1 MTTKRLDTPGSTPDP
16 ESVTPGDEHDVVIVD
31 ARLSAFCPDVA
42 ATDEGLSFAA
52 SWLGSAS
59 SWFSDLLSLFDF
71 DSPPPPPTSN
81 GEPPPVSNVGVVI
94 DPDGRIP
101 PPPG

>member
-1 MTTKRLDTPGSTPDP
+1 MTRSRLTRGIAALAL
-16 ESVTPGDEHDVVIVD
+16 VVALV
-31 ARLSAFCPDVA
+31 PA
-42 ATDEGLSFAA
+42 AAHAA
-52 SWLGSAS
+52 SDRSERFDRSWFATPTWLGSAT

-71 DSPPPPPTSN
+71 DTAVPPPPTSN
-81 GEPPPVSNVGVVI
+81 GEPPPVSNIGVVI